1 MSSLSDLF
9 VSYKQVESPKYER
22 SLELPTNRFQQLL
35 EYVNNRKTPQEPET
49 QEPETQT
56 DDASNG
62 GFVGWTFSASPVTDT
77 SKVSTSWSNPYSSNK
92 SQWVKDMTNA
102 YKKYGLSDNAIKNL
116 IAKNALESGWG
127 RSAQGDYNFGN
138 ITTGNNW
145 KGRFI
150 SGKDKDA
157 NGQKIS
163 QKFRAYDSLDDYVK
177 DEIQFL
183 TKLYDFNQDDNFTTF
198 INKLQG
204 NNSGGRRYAADKH
217 YANKVR
223 SVYNSI
229 KS

>member
-1 MSSLSDLF
+1 
-9 VSYKQVESPKYER
+9 
-22 SLELPTNRFQQLL
+22 
-35 EYVNNRKTPQEPET
+35 
-49 QEPETQT
+49 
-56 DDASNG
+56 
-62 GFVGWTFSASPVTDT
+62 
-77 SKVSTSWSNPYSSNK
+77 
-92 SQWVKDMTNA
+92 MTNA

-127 RSAQGDYNFGN
+127 RSVQGDYNFGN

-183 TKLYDFNQDDNFTTF
+183 TKLYDFN
-198 INKLQG
+198 
-204 NNSGGRRYAADKH
+204 
-217 YANKVR
+217 
-223 SVYNSI
+223 
-229 KS
+229 